1 MKPIRKYRVMKFI
14 ENVINGK
21 SEGVFNMDEYDEF
34 DIEEEAIEFAYE
46 SSKWSKQTYREKLL
60 AQIYDFNDVKE
71 LTLKRDKLQ
80 AKIRLLIE
88 ECQES
93 VKKYEDERQALVVN
107 YYTKLFDYKDTTI
120 EEPH

>member
-1 MKPIRKYRVMKFI
+1 MKFI

-107 YYTKLFDYKDTTI
+107 YYTKLFDHKDTTI